1 MPLLL
6 LLPQPCP
13 CCCYCRNHA
22 PAAAT
27 TATMPLLPLLPAHRF
42 EHRDE
47 LVGSDER
54 LAPVLEQVPEG
65 GADGIVVH
73 PASRGEGQGA
83 EW

>member
-1 MPLLL
+1 
-6 LLPQPCP
+6 
-13 CCCYCRNHA
+13 
-22 PAAAT
+22 
-27 TATMPLLPLLPAHRF
+27 MPLLPLLPAHRF